1 MRASSHRA
9 STLNCSPSAWRLP
22 DSRLGYTNV
31 PAVAEPGIPDALER
45 EPGVVMISALGFT
58 ADHFAAA
65 RRTSGERAWWALYM
79 GQPSSPEGGLI
90 KRDWLDT
97 WRLPAAPQRPVYTV
111 VGVDPSYSGSGD
123 SCGIVAASLTGDGTV
138 AVIADASAPMTSDQW
153 ARAAVELVVDVGALE
168 VAVEAFA
175 ARETYLRV
183 VKEALA
189 RYKLGR
195 PIRATAWP
203 PKGQRTRRRRRGS
216 TQLGVAAGLGGRH
229 RPARRVP
236 TRTSSRPRSRVRQV
250 RISPTH

>member
-1 MRASSHRA
+1 
-9 STLNCSPSAWRLP
+9 
-22 DSRLGYTNV
+22 
-31 PAVAEPGIPDALER
+31 
-45 EPGVVMISALGFT
+45 
-58 ADHFAAA
+58 
-65 RRTSGERAWWALYM
+65 M

-97 WRLPAAPQRPVYTV
+97 WRFPAAPQRPVYTV
-111 VGVDPSYSGSGD
+111 VGVDPCDSGSGD

-153 ARAAVELVVDVGALE
+153 ARAAVELAVDIGASE
-168 VAVEAFA
+168 IAIEAFA

-203 PKGQRTRRRRRGS
+203 PKGSGRG
-216 TQLGVAAGLGGRH
+216 GGDAWAEQKPDYIPISKSERSWRSVVPLWLA
-229 RPARRVP
+229 RPCEN
-236 TRTSSRPRSRVRQV
+236 
-250 RISPTH
+250 RIAPVFWLFFWACIVSFGAHIVILIHAV